1 MDFDFQGLIKILASP
16 IISALTALTVNWL
29 TGRTNRKMKIDQ
41 IRMQRVE
48 KLYAP
53 FYVMCLRGAVP
64 ENDTLH
70 FNFDTATRFLDLFSE
85 NVMYMSTESQRLYK
99 TFYLSFLDYFI
110 SDEDENQKSKAFS
123 KSKYD
128 SAFRELAR
136 SLQRDHKLLSRK
148 LKLEPPLELF

>member
-1 MDFDFQGLIKILASP
+1 MDFQGFVNVLASP

-29 TGRTNRKMKIDQ
+29 TGRTNRKIKVDQ

-53 FYVMCLRGAVP
+53 FYVLCLRGAFP

-70 FNFDTATRFLDLFSE
+70 FNFDTATQFLDLFSE
-85 NVMYMSTESQRLYK
+85 NVIYMSTESQRLYK
-99 TFYLSFLDYFI
+99 VFYLYYFI
-110 SDEDENQKSKAFS
+110 SDEDENQKSKTFS

-136 SLQRDHKLLSRK
+136 SLQRDHKLLSQK